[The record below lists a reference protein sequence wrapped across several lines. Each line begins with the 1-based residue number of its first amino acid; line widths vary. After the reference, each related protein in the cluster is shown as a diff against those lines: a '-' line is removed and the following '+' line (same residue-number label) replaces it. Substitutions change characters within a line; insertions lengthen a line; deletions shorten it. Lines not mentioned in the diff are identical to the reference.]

1 MSQLLDID
9 VNEKLVALMEAHNMN
24 VGQTDNYFFVDGQFP
39 GIVAQAFE
47 MERFEDSVVVQ
58 IDITLLFPFDS
69 FVESFV
75 AHATTVEAAVENIF
89 EQFEAN
95 VLHTFIMA
103 FWGKAKKVPNGVGT
117 DIWEINGHKWEAI
130 ISNYGYRG
138 YDEFDSII
146 PEIDEVYESIKS
158 SIEAYPVEK
167 DIYAIR
173 TVFTN
178 TSTGEPVTE
187 ALINNE
193 EFPEL
198 REKVA
203 SLPWNASE
211 QYYSVRNLVLLMK
224 LSEGAEEKMNQN
236 EIQL

>member
-1 MSQLLDID
+1 MSQLLDIN
-9 VNEKLVALMEAHNMN
+9 VNEKLVALMEAHNME
-24 VGQTDNYFFVDGQFP
+24 VGQTDDYFFVDGLFP

-58 IDITLLFPFDS
+58 VDFTMLFPHDS

-75 AHATTVEAAVENIF
+75 AHAMSVEAAVDNIF

-95 VLHTFIMA
+95 VFHTFVMA
-103 FWGKAKKVPNGVGT
+103 FWGKAKKVENGVGS

-130 ISNYGYRG
+130 VSNYGYRG
-138 YDEFDSII
+138 FDEFDSII
-146 PEIDEVYESIKS
+146 PEIDAVYDAIKN
-158 SIEAYPVEK
+158 SIETYPVEK

-178 TSTGEPVTE
+178 TSTGEQVTE

-193 EFPEL
+193 VFPEL
-198 REKVA
+198 HDKVA
-203 SLPWNASE
+203 ALPWNASDK
-211 QYYSVRNLVLLMK
+211 YYSVRNLVLLMK
-224 LSEGAEEKMNQN
+224 LSEGAEEKIESH
-236 EIQL
+236 EIRL